1 MDPVILVIVIVALIS
16 FILFIP
22 LKGAGS
28 YTWNPPSKR
37 LHEADAVLSRRLL
50 TPGSQAYD
58 TYYSRH
64 PQSREGDDRS
74 RQSPG
79 LLSDQSKYHHPG
91 TFAAAKA
98 NFQIIEHLGSL
109 THGSPHPGTSHGEV
123 SAHDASRFIS
133 QWLRKTGAHRV
144 GFTPLKEYHLYSHK
158 GRGPKAGTPIDLLH
172 SGAIAI
178 TVEMDHGMMQAA
190 PMGSSVME
198 SSEQYLRSGVLA
210 LKLAAFI
217 REMGYEATAHI
228 DGNYEVICPLVAVDA
243 GLGIIGRMG
252 LLMTPDLG
260 PRVRISVL
268 TTNMPLE
275 YSESKPDRTALHF
288 CDLCKKCA
296 ENCPVAA
303 IPEGPREKV
312 DGTDRWQINSEK
324 CYHFWTSSGTDC
336 GRCMSV
342 CPYSHRDNHFHRF
355 MRWGIKN
362 NLLFR
367 LLAVKLDNVFYGRKP
382 QIRPMP
388 QWTDLTDK
396 P

>member
-1 MDPVILVIVIVALIS
+1 MRCY
-16 FILFIP
+16 P
-22 LKGAGS
+22 LRK
-28 YTWNPPSKR
+28 
-37 LHEADAVLSRRLL
+37 E
-50 TPGSQAYD
+50 
-58 TYYSRH
+58 
-64 PQSREGDDRS
+64 EDDRS

-79 LLSDQSKYHHPG
+79 LLSDQSKYHHAG

-98 NFQIIEHLGSL
+98 NFQIIDHLGGK
-109 THGSPHPGTSHGEV
+109 THGSPHPGRVPGEV
-123 SAHDASRFIS
+123 SAHAVSHFIS
-133 QWLRKTGAHRV
+133 RWLGQTGARNV
-144 GFTPLKEYHLYSHK
+144 GFTPLKDYHLYSHK
-158 GRGPKAGTPIDLLH
+158 GRGPNAGRSIEHLH

-178 TVEMDHGMMQAA
+178 TVEMDYEMMQPA
-190 PMGSSVME
+190 PLGSSVME

-243 GLGIIGRMG
+243 GLGVIGRMG

-260 PRVRISVL
+260 PRVRISVV
-268 TTNMPLE
+268 TTNMPLA
-275 YSESKPDRTALHF
+275 YSESIPDRTVLHF

-303 IPEGPREKV
+303 IPDGSREKI
-312 DGTDRWQINSEK
+312 DNSDRWQINSEK
-324 CYHFWTSSGTDC
+324 CYHFWTVSGTDC

-362 NLLFR
+362 NLVFR

-382 QIRPMP
+382 RVRPIP
-388 QWTDLTDK
+388 EWADLTNK